1 MKEDI
6 YTIVDYPEYNKETG
20 KFKAKSPLAA
30 AKKVFTKLEKN
41 FDLNNNNSEKQYI
54 EFTIRNI
61 SNNKFYT
68 YMGTKILLHSA
79 ITINQGGKK
88 RKIYYKHLINRKP
101 RNLNINTLDFLI
113 KNYNKVYNRNNQNS
127 Y

>member
-20 KFKAKSPLAA
+20 KFEAKSPLAA
-30 AKKVFTKLEKN
+30 A
-41 FDLNNNNSEKQYI
+41 EKQYI

-61 SNNKFYT
+61 ITNKFYT

-79 ITINQGGKK
+79 ITINQGGKN

-101 RNLNINTLDFLI
+101 RNLNINTLDSLI
-113 KNYNKVYNRNNQNS
+113 KNYNNVYNHNNQNS